1 MLFDLYKDFLRN
13 IQGSIFT
20 TSLYDKWL
28 DVIDQGNKEEKI
40 TSTQR

>member
-20 TSLYDKWL
+20 DTLYDKWL
-28 DVIDQGNKEEKI
+28 DVIDQGNEQEKI
-40 TSTQR
+40 TLTQR